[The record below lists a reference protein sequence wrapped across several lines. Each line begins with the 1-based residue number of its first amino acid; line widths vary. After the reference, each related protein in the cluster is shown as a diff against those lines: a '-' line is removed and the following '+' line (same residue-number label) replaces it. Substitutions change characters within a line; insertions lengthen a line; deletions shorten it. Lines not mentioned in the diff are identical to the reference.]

1 MPVTNYSF
9 TSTRKQQQMFGMS
22 SFVLVCITIK
32 LVLTTIHPCLDLT
45 NRAKRGIYPGF
56 YSNPIV
62 HASTHVLLRL
72 RSLLRWCLLELQC
85 RSFGECQTVAVFHRG
100 ILTNSQISR
109 DR

>member
-56 YSNPIV
+56 YSNPITCV
-62 HASTHVLLRL
+62 YACSSSSSEPTSLVPTGASM
-72 RSLLRWCLLELQC
+72 
-85 RSFGECQTVAVFHRG
+85 
-100 ILTNSQISR
+100 
-109 DR
+109 